1 MLFQFPRLYEAQ
13 IYATSLLL
21 NISRPEPNKCVGCGR
36 VHVLRLL
43 ASSSDQHLLGSV
55 LFFFVLYTICCQF
68 TWIIHIDYPFVFSNV
83 YMCRR
88 PKVLLAI
95 ARSIE
100 KLQLT
105 ERIAFTGHTLFS
117 TSCQNSK

>member
-1 MLFQFPRLYEAQ
+1 MLFQFPRLYETQ
-13 IYATSLLL
+13 IYETSLLL

-36 VHVLRLL
+36 VHVLRCLRL
-43 ASSSDQHLLGSV
+43 AVTNTYWV
-55 LFFFVLYTICCQF
+55 LSFFFFVLYTICCQF

-95 ARSIE
+95 ARNIE

-105 ERIAFTGHTLFS
+105 ERIAFTGYTLFS